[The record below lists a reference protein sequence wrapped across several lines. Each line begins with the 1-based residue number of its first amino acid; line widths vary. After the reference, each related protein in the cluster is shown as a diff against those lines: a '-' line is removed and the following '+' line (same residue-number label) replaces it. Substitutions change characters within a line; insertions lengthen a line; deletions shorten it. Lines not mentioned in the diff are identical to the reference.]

1 MKTFIY
7 LLALIPAVFA
17 QDRSV
22 CTGNPPYTSI
32 GTIFG
37 DVFLG
42 ACSAAQK
49 NMENTADPCY
59 VAANEVREAV
69 IPIVDNFDFGS
80 LLN

>member
-1 MKTFIY
+1 MKAFVY
-7 LLALIPAVFA
+7 VLAIISTVCA

-22 CTGNPPYTSI
+22 CTGNPPYTSFGNI
-32 GTIFG
+32 LG

-59 VAANEVREAV
+59 TAANEVK
-69 IPIVDNFDFGS
+69 
-80 LLN
+80 